1 VKQKSKKRNKVVDY
15 LDGDGAFPAT
25 EKDLKKWIK
34 KFLTAEDKNAKG
46 KGSKH
51 SGCPRGYVMIPY
63 MKRNLLMIAWLMA
76 GSVWGQEAD
85 GYYGIFNANSA
96 LIDSISNES
105 GTLTGDF
112 STQSLLGPVEHAQ
125 WATDGPV
132 VVSTSGEV
140 LGTLSTVETNTHS
153 IFNETIYVQ
162 IPYTDRC
169 EACIGSL
176 NDNFS
181 TVGPKIYDSQSSE
194 LKDKIGEVIGAPLQ
208 ENP

>member
-1 VKQKSKKRNKVVDY
+1 
-15 LDGDGAFPAT
+15 
-25 EKDLKKWIK
+25 
-34 KFLTAEDKNAKG
+34 
-46 KGSKH
+46 
-51 SGCPRGYVMIPY
+51 MIQF
-63 MKRNLLMIAWLMA
+63 MKRNLMMIGWLLG
-76 GSVWGQEAD
+76 GSVWAQDED
-85 GYYGIFNANSA
+85 GYYGILNANES
-96 LIDSISNES
+96 LIDSVSNQS

-112 STQSLLGPVEHAQ
+112 STQSLLGPVERAQ

-140 LGTLSTVETNTHS
+140 LGTLSTVESNTNS
-153 IFNETIYVQ
+153 LFNESIYVQ
-162 IPYTDRC
+162 VPYMDRC

-181 TVGPKIYDSQSSE
+181 TEGPKIYDSQSSE

>member
-1 VKQKSKKRNKVVDY
+1 MGAWGRGGFSGGRTGKNPDEPVGILSARPHPGAVAFMVRLSFCKKESMKSKS
-15 LDGDGAFPAT
+15 L
-25 EKDLKKWIK
+25 IH
-34 KFLTAEDKNAKG
+34 KG
-46 KGSKH
+46 EAVL
-51 SGCPRGYVMIPY
+51 PTIIWLV
-63 MKRNLLMIAWLMA
+63 LMA
-76 GSVWGQEAD
+76 ASVWAQDAD
-85 GYYGIFNANSA
+85 GYYGVLNANPA

-125 WATDGPV
+125 WATEGPV
-132 VVSTSGEV
+132 VVSASGEV

>member
-1 VKQKSKKRNKVVDY
+1 MKY
-15 LDGDGAFPAT
+15 L
-25 EKDLKKWIK
+25 
-34 KFLTAEDKNAKG
+34 
-46 KGSKH
+46 S
-51 SGCPRGYVMIPY
+51 VIP
-63 MKRNLLMIAWLMA
+63 IMA
-76 GSVWGQEAD
+76 LWFAQLAQAQDED
-85 GYYGIFNANSA
+85 GY
-96 LIDSISNES
+96 ER
-105 GTLTGDF
+105 
-112 STQSLLGPVEHAQ
+112 AQ

>member
-1 VKQKSKKRNKVVDY
+1 MKY
-15 LDGDGAFPAT
+15 L
-25 EKDLKKWIK
+25 
-34 KFLTAEDKNAKG
+34 
-46 KGSKH
+46 S
-51 SGCPRGYVMIPY
+51 VIPI
-63 MKRNLLMIAWLMA
+63 IAVLIA
-76 GSVWGQEAD
+76 QSAQAQDED
-85 GYYGIFNANSA
+85 GYYGILNANSA
-96 LIDSISNES
+96 LIDSVSNQS

-112 STQSLLGPVEHAQ
+112 STESLLGPVERAQ

-208 ENP
+208 GER

>member
-1 VKQKSKKRNKVVDY
+1 MNKYMKPNRSEPKKSRGDY
-15 LDGDGAFPAT
+15 LW
-25 EKDLKKWIK
+25 EWIQVAGWL
-34 KFLTAEDKNAKG
+34 FVLGMIYSMACKG
-46 KGSKH
+46 KA
-51 SGCPRGYVMIPY
+51 R
-63 MKRNLLMIAWLMA
+63 A
-76 GSVWGQEAD
+76 ED
-85 GYYGIFNANSA
+85 GYYGILNANSA
-96 LIDSISNES
+96 LIDSVSNQS

-112 STQSLLGPVEHAQ
+112 STESLLGPVERAQ

-132 VVSTSGEV
+132 VVSTSGEM

>member
-1 VKQKSKKRNKVVDY
+1 MKYAGFWIRLVALLIDCIIIVPLNNHILSYMR
-15 LDGDGAFPAT
+15 DGM
-25 EKDLKKWIK
+25 
-34 KFLTAEDKNAKG
+34 
-46 KGSKH
+46 KH
-51 SGCPRGYVMIPY
+51 LIAISMMTVICTQ
-63 MKRNLLMIAWLMA
+63 LMQA
-76 GSVWGQEAD
+76 QEAD
-85 GYYGIFNANSA
+85 GYYGILNANPA

-112 STQSLLGPVEHAQ
+112 STKSLVGPVEHAQ

-140 LGTLSTVETNTHS
+140 LGTLSTEETNTHS
-153 IFNETIYVQ
+153 LFNETIYVQ
-162 IPYTDRC
+162 VPYTDRC

-176 NDNFS
+176 NDKFS

-194 LKDKIGEVIGAPLQ
+194 LKDKIGEVIGAPLD

>member
-1 VKQKSKKRNKVVDY
+1 
-15 LDGDGAFPAT
+15 
-25 EKDLKKWIK
+25 
-34 KFLTAEDKNAKG
+34 
-46 KGSKH
+46 
-51 SGCPRGYVMIPY
+51 MISL

-76 GSVWGQEAD
+76 GSVWAQEAD
-85 GYYGIFNANSA
+85 GYYGILNANQA
-96 LIDSISNES
+96 LIDSVSNQS

-112 STQSLLGPVEHAQ
+112 STQSLVGPVERAQ

>member
-1 VKQKSKKRNKVVDY
+1 MKY
-15 LDGDGAFPAT
+15 P
-25 EKDLKKWIK
+25 II
-34 KFLTAEDKNAKG
+34 
-46 KGSKH
+46 
-51 SGCPRGYVMIPY
+51 IPI
-63 MKRNLLMIAWLMA
+63 IAVLFA
-76 GSVWGQEAD
+76 QLAQSQDEG
-85 GYYGIFNANSA
+85 GYYGILNANSA
-96 LIDSISNES
+96 LIDSVSNQS

-112 STQSLLGPVEHAQ
+112 STQSLVGPVERAQ

>member
-1 VKQKSKKRNKVVDY
+1 MKY
-15 LDGDGAFPAT
+15 L
-25 EKDLKKWIK
+25 
-34 KFLTAEDKNAKG
+34 
-46 KGSKH
+46 S
-51 SGCPRGYVMIPY
+51 VM
-63 MKRNLLMIAWLMA
+63 LLMAVWIAQLA
-76 GSVWGQEAD
+76 PAQDED
-85 GYYGIFNANSA
+85 GYYGILNANSS

-140 LGTLSTVETNTHS
+140 LGTLSTEETNTHS
-153 IFNETIYVQ
+153 LFNESIYVQ
-162 IPYTDRC
+162 VPYTDRC

-194 LKDKIGEVIGAPLQ
+194 LKEKIGVLIDSPFELKK
-208 ENP
+208 

>member
-1 VKQKSKKRNKVVDY
+1 
-15 LDGDGAFPAT
+15 
-25 EKDLKKWIK
+25 
-34 KFLTAEDKNAKG
+34 
-46 KGSKH
+46 
-51 SGCPRGYVMIPY
+51 
-63 MKRNLLMIAWLMA
+63 MKYPSVILLMA
-76 GSVWGQEAD
+76 VWFAQLAPAQDED
-85 GYYGIFNANSA
+85 GYYGILNANSA

-112 STQSLLGPVEHAQ
+112 STQSLLGPMERAQ

-132 VVSTSGEV
+132 VISTSGEV
-140 LGTLSTVETNTHS
+140 LGTLSTVESNTNS
-153 IFNETIYVQ
+153 LFNESIYVQ
-162 IPYTDRC
+162 VPYMDRC

-208 ENP
+208 EEP